1 MAVQDREITC
11 CFTGHRPSKLPW
23 GYRED
28 DLRCLDLKMDI
39 VQALV
44 GLYQRGYRHFL
55 CGMAEGCDLYFAESL
70 LLLRQ
75 VHEDVILGA
84 AVPFRGQADRWSAEQ
99 RERYHRILDGCDS
112 VFLQQEQY
120 APGCMMARNRYMV
133 NHSSLLLACYNGE
146 AGGTRNTILYAR
158 EQGLE
163 ILTIPIE

>member
-1 MAVQDREITC
+1 MNSLAVSC

-44 GLYQRGYRHFL
+44 ELYGRGYRHFL
-55 CGMAEGCDLYFAESL
+55 CGMAEGCDLYFAESVL
-70 LLLRQ
+70 MLRQ
-75 VHEDVILGA
+75 VHRDVTLEA
-84 AVPFRGQADRWSAEQ
+84 AVPFRGQAARWTGEQ
-99 RERYHRILDGCDS
+99 KRRYQRLLDAADS
-112 VFLQQEQY
+112 VKVLQEVY
-120 APGCMMARNRYMV
+120 SPGCMMARNRYLV
-133 NHSSLLLACYNGE
+133 NHASLLLACYNGE

-163 ILTIPIE
+163 IITLPIE